1 MGGWGL
7 VVLRNRRI
15 FTPRSATGGSSG
27 AGFGCGPSGAF
38 SGIEEEAFR
47 AANVYGVGVGAPST
61 FKFSAISAYETVDI
75 MDFIIMSLRNRARS
89 DNTLSR
95 VTKLMRDFIV
105 FASSPDPPFP
115 FHGGHR

>member
-1 MGGWGL
+1 MYSETGA
-7 VVLRNRRI
+7 
-15 FTPRSATGGSSG
+15 FPRSEAPPGDLAASAS
-27 AGFGCGPSGAF
+27 AAALRPRPF
-38 SGIEEEAFR
+38 GIEEEAFR
-47 AANVYGVGVGAPST
+47 AANVYRGWGELGTSST